1 MRKATR
7 LFEILTLLR
16 GRRTAVTA
24 ETLAEELEVSVRTV
38 YRDVAGLQAS
48 GVPIDGEAGVGY
60 WLRPGFHM
68 PPLMFDAEELLAL
81 LVGGQMVEA
90 FTDPDL
96 GEAAI
101 RARNK
106 ILAILPDDLQ
116 ARASAQPY
124 RVPVR
129 ERDNDLRATHGV
141 LRRAS
146 ETRHKLKVMYTDKA
160 GCATQRT
167 IWPLG
172 LIGLGDV
179 WTLLAW
185 CELREDYR
193 NFRFDR
199 MGAVTQTGEDFP
211 AHPER
216 SLAHYLESMERE

>member
-24 ETLAEELEVSVRTV
+24 ESLAQDLEVSVRTV

-90 FTDPDL
+90 FTDPEL

-106 ILAILPDDLQ
+106 ILAILPDDLS

-129 ERDNDLRATHGV
+129 ERDNELRARHGI

-146 ETRHKLKVMYTDKA
+146 ETRQKLKVMYTDKE
-160 GCATQRT
+160 GGATQRT
-167 IWPLG
+167 IWPMG
-172 LIGLGDV
+172 LMGWGDV

-185 CELREDYR
+185 CELRQDYR

-199 MGAVTQTGEDFP
+199 MGAVTQTGETFP

-216 SLAHYLESMERE
+216 SLAHYLESMDRE